1 MPATKAFNPRRVAVG
16 LLPATLLLASSA
28 EPAER
33 TTTLRLKPAQTDYDV
48 MRLALR
54 GLHQRVNANFTA
66 HGKMSEH
73 EANVQL
79 GMLSELYTTEM
90 KGQIRRVAEPE
101 MKASCE
107 SQYAE
112 QSLDSPAMDFVALT
126 AQLDAGKSK
135 AMAKAKPAVLPK
147 P

>member
-1 MPATKAFNPRRVAVG
+1 MLATKAFNPRRVAVG
-16 LLPATLLLASSA
+16 LLPATLLLASS
-28 EPAER
+28 AER

-135 AMAKAKPAVLPK
+135 TMAKAKPAVLPK